1 MEYHES
7 ESTEMYLETI
17 LVLKNRLGLVRSID
31 IANEMGY
38 SKPTIS
44 VAMKKFRGEGLVTVD
59 ESGFVNLTEAG
70 RDIAERIDERHQV
83 LTHILMSLGVS
94 REHAE
99 HDASKIE
106 HDICDET
113 FDALKKE
120 YLRLRSKK
128 EPITGVL
135 RGLRAAPL
143 CFYKRRKQHAFY
155 GLRTAASRSTGSA
168 GRGVL
173 RGTGFPGG
181 IR

>member
-70 RDIAERIDERHQV
+70 RDIAERIYERHQV
-83 LTHILMSLGVS
+83 LTHILMSLV
-94 REHAE
+94 R
-99 HDASKIE
+99 
-106 HDICDET
+106 
-113 FDALKKE
+113 
-120 YLRLRSKK
+120 
-128 EPITGVL
+128 
-135 RGLRAAPL
+135 
-143 CFYKRRKQHAFY
+143 
-155 GLRTAASRSTGSA
+155 
-168 GRGVL
+168 
-173 RGTGFPGG
+173 
-181 IR
+181 